1 MLLCT
6 LLLEENS
13 NKFLKTK
20 KSRKRSKRAPNNLQL
35 MKEKRIKNKTKKMI
49 RKMEMKR
56 ETKTVL
62 MMTKDLQQVRL
73 DS

>member
-20 KSRKRSKRAPNNLQL
+20 KSPKRSKKAPNNLQL

>member
-35 MKEKRIKNKTKKMI
+35 MKEKRIKNKTKKI
-49 RKMEMKR
+49 TRKMEMKR